1 MTENNPKL
9 FWKDKYYFPT
19 LVDIILSNICL
30 LIAGILLM
38 AFFYNVGSR
47 VFLSLVRPPPSV
59 ISLAIALLL
68 LCFLS
73 LLLVLTIWIVIITIR
88 TFSYFLL
95 SKHFSIQE
103 GGIFLGEEKTFFK
116 RFDSLLNKP
125 LERISFLKKIF
136 FFRATLDYF
145 FFKIT
150 NPSPVYLNFNE
161 IRSISISKEKVF
173 RSILRKWWSPA
184 DEVYYINIVDN
195 NGFHYKKEI
204 KNIYSFMK
212 NDCLNFLKQR
222 IPSEIKIPFELQSKN
237 LKIENIINIISAW
250 ILLAII
256 IFFFFVYLEYYWGL
270 NFGLIDL
277 FRK

>member
-1 MTENNPKL
+1 MTKNNPKL

-38 AFFYNVGSR
+38 AFFYNVGSG

-103 GGIFLGEEKTFFK
+103 GGIFLGEEKTFF
-116 RFDSLLNKP
+116 
-125 LERISFLKKIF
+125 
-136 FFRATLDYF
+136 
-145 FFKIT
+145 
-150 NPSPVYLNFNE
+150 
-161 IRSISISKEKVF
+161 
-173 RSILRKWWSPA
+173 
-184 DEVYYINIVDN
+184 
-195 NGFHYKKEI
+195 
-204 KNIYSFMK
+204 
-212 NDCLNFLKQR
+212 
-222 IPSEIKIPFELQSKN
+222 
-237 LKIENIINIISAW
+237 
-250 ILLAII
+250 
-256 IFFFFVYLEYYWGL
+256 
-270 NFGLIDL
+270 
-277 FRK
+277 